1 MEGMFLDCS
10 GLTSIDLSSFNT
22 EHVDNM
28 NSMFGGCTNLTTLD
42 LTSFNTSYLLVTDW
56 MFYYCRNLRTIYVGD
71 NWDTGSLDSSEGM
84 FKDCVS
90 LVGGMGTTYNESNP
104 KDATYAHI
112 DGGPSNPGYFT
123 AQNASQRGDINGD
136 GLVNVA
142 DVTALIQIV
151 LNSTPVDL
159 SVADLSGD
167 GQVNVADVTTLI
179 QLVLNN

>member
-28 NSMFGGCTNLTTLD
+28 SSMFGGCTNLTTLD

-71 NWDTGSLDSSEGM
+71 DWDTGSLDSSEGM

-90 LVGGMGTTYNESNP
+90 LVGGMGTTY
-104 KDATYAHI
+104 DANHVDDEYAHI

-123 AQNASQRGDINGD
+123 AKNAAQRGDINGD

-142 DVTALIQIV
+142 DVTALIQII
-151 LNSTPVDL
+151 LNSTPVNQSITDL
-159 SVADLSGD
+159 NNDNN
-167 GQVNVADVTTLI
+167 VNVADVTALI
-179 QLVLNN
+179 QIILNQ